1 MVRFDAIEVGEQYNR
16 PKLAEL
22 WGYASFNAISRGV
35 FSPKGQNILVFFVT
49 KEKQEALTQY
59 EDHIDADILFWEGEK
74 GHGNDH
80 RIVAGRDEIHV
91 FYRTRHHSPFTYQG
105 RAVLRSHYLLTN
117 RPSRFTFQLIDRK
130 IDIADMVQDIQADY
144 NIPVTEREAII
155 TSRVG
160 QGLFRRESIKLW
172 KTCSVTGFT
181 KESILIASHIKPWKL
196 SDNRDRIN
204 PHNSLLLVPTLDKL
218 FDTGHISFEPSGKI
232 RLSDNINQPD
242 WDRIG
247 VHAGMKLKEV
257 PKETRAFLE
266 YHGEYVFGLG

>member
-1 MVRFDAIEVGEQYNR
+1 MEDNTDR
-16 PKLAEL
+16 P
-22 WGYASFNAISRGV
+22 
-35 FSPKGQNILVFFVT
+35 
-49 KEKQEALTQY
+49 
-59 EDHIDADILFWEGEK
+59 
-74 GHGNDH
+74 
-80 RIVAGRDEIHV
+80 
-91 FYRTRHHSPFTYQG
+91 
-105 RAVLRSHYLLTN
+105 
-117 RPSRFTFQLIDRK
+117 
-130 IDIADMVQDIQADY
+130 
-144 NIPVTEREAII
+144 
-155 TSRVG
+155 
-160 QGLFRRESIKLW
+160 GLFSETINTLL

-247 VHAGMKLKEV
+247 VHTGLKLKEV
-257 PKETRAFLE
+257 PQETRAFLE